1 MVGAYGDGDQNAIR
15 GEYGPA
21 EAGGLV
27 YALVDPRDHCI
38 FYIGLTRDLEARK
51 RMHFAGGHSVSGEKI
66 KVIRRNGLVPLVVV
80 LEADIAETR
89 LRSAEAFWIEIFRQ
103 RGAPLLNV
111 PSDSAERR
119 RLWTS
124 ARSEGFGAPKLTT
137 TILRVEPADE
147 FENTADSEERRR
159 HRVQQ
164 LGQPPNTGK
173 PWTDHEENALRSLL
187 QRGLRAAEIAR
198 RIGRSRDAVA
208 SRMGRL
214 GLVEL
219 RDRRL
224 PSASP

>member
-1 MVGAYGDGDQNAIR
+1 MVGAYGDGGQNAIR
-15 GEYGPA
+15 GEYRPA

-27 YALVDPRDHCI
+27 YALVDPRDHSI
-38 FYIGLTRDLEARK
+38 FYVGLTRDLEARK

-80 LEADIAETR
+80 LEADIAEAR

-111 PSDSAERR
+111 PSDSGERR
-119 RLWTS
+119 RLWDS

-137 TILRVEPADE
+137 TILRVEAVDE
-147 FENTADSEERRR
+147 FEHTADSEERRR
-159 HRVQQ
+159 HRVSQ

-173 PWTDHEENALRSLL
+173 PWTDHEEKALRALL
-187 QRGLRAAEIAR
+187 MRGLRAAEIAR
-198 RIGRSRDAVA
+198 RFGRSRDAVA

-219 RDRRL
+219 RDKRL
-224 PSASP
+224 PPP

>member
-15 GEYGPA
+15 GEYGPT

-173 PWTDHEENALRSLL
+173 PWTDHEEKALRSLL